1 MRAPETT
8 ARTADHES
16 NLESAALI
24 TLIGLPA
31 LAHAA
36 EPEVLDEDFL
46 EYLAEFDDEEDDWS
60 WFDGEE
66 KASDRTTSSDAER
79 SATSHEKV
87 EP

>member
-1 MRAPETT
+1 MRVPETT
-8 ARTADHES
+8 HDASVES
-16 NLESAALI
+16 LALI
-24 TLIGLPA
+24 ALVASPA